1 MLLQKG
7 GFIIL
12 FKFRMKKKSWYAVY
26 IRQRMTQLA
35 MGRWRKIRS
44 AALTSR
50 GSIGFDH
57 GVHQPPWLQS
67 VGTLNSISYQVFPQ
81 CMCPVFHKMPSHF
94 WSKLARI
101 SAMPSKCSLCNLT
114 VFPGIALYRSMA
126 TNLKRRPAN
135 CQQLWQQGFSLEA
148 IYPPHH
154 TANCSIWL
162 KWFHSLQ
169 TRVRQQDETHQL
181 LHSICSRIWH
191 DPRQHS
197 QSS

>member
-7 GFIIL
+7 VFIIL

-135 CQQLWQQGFSLEA
+135 CQQLHGFSLEA
-148 IYPPHH
+148 IV
-154 TANCSIWL
+154 ASWL

-169 TRVRQQDETHQL
+169 TATLPEGVRQQDETHQL